1 MLPKHLNIKKLFI
14 QAKVYFNDYSKKGKK
29 QGKIDK
35 NELILKKTKN
45 FCYKLLFIVCVLDI
59 LQNLIFK
66 NFSKL
71 TKLNLKYQRA
81 GNYLPFLKDVYVL
94 KRYKIME

>member
-35 NELILKKTKN
+35 NELILKKN
-45 FCYKLLFIVCVLDI
+45 
-59 LQNLIFK
+59 
-66 NFSKL
+66 
-71 TKLNLKYQRA
+71 
-81 GNYLPFLKDVYVL
+81 
-94 KRYKIME
+94 